1 MVEDEVNTFLELQG
15 NFRQPGKVAWIGL
28 RPARKE
34 PLHVVAGTRAYAGL
48 GLQGDRSAQME
59 KPSAQR
65 QATFIMAEHLA
76 TAASALGVP
85 AIDPGLVRRNIVTQ
99 GINLMA
105 LKGKRFRIGEA
116 IFQLTIPCV
125 PCSRMEEN
133 LGPGG
138 YNAMRGH
145 GGFCAVILQTG
156 EIKVGDTIEALPDG
170 FLPNM

>member
-1 MVEDEVNTFLELQG
+1 MVEDEVHTFKELQN
-15 NFRQPGKVAWIGL
+15 NFRQAGRVAWIGL
-28 RPARKE
+28 RPERKA
-34 PLHVVAGTRAYAGL
+34 PLHVVQSTAAFAGH
-48 GLQGDRSAQME
+48 GLQGDRVLQRE
-59 KPSAQR
+59 KPSENR
-65 QATFIMAEHLA
+65 QVTFIMAEHLA

-105 LKGKRFRIGEA
+105 LKAKRFRIGEA
-116 IFQLTIPCV
+116 IFRLTIPCV

-145 GGFCAVILQTG
+145 GGFAAVVLQSG
-156 EIKVGDTIEALPDG
+156 EIKVGDVIEALPD
-170 FLPNM
+170 